1 MDNELLS
8 QAISLSLESDVEEKE
23 KFKIQSFQDIQ
34 TKLHFLPSTL
44 STWYPDEYTLICMRP
59 RIDKCKIQIN
69 TYLSVEFD
77 LSIKAFHYGER
88 LLTSHVTLC
97 DIRQLELVLEDI
109 YIPRSARIYSEDNST
124 NSDNAS
130 HILSAESHILQV
142 IDNLYDSKTD
152 DLPCPEV
159 SRLQFVLCQLQNS
172 LVPKNRR
179 RYNVLTQILSLKTHL
194 ISPASY
200 HYL

>member
-1 MDNELLS
+1 MSLLLLYSLCHQTQPSLEGKVDELLS

-44 STWYPDEYTLICMRP
+44 STWYPNEYTLICMRP
-59 RIDKCKIQIN
+59 RIDKCKIQIH

-77 LSIKAFHYGER
+77 LSIKAFHNGER

-97 DIRQLELVLEDI
+97 DVRQLELVLEDI
-109 YIPRSARIYSEDNST
+109 CIPRSARIYSEDNST

-130 HILSAESHILQV
+130 YILSAESHILR
-142 IDNLYDSKTD
+142 TGH
-152 DLPCPEV
+152 
-159 SRLQFVLCQLQNS
+159 R
-172 LVPKNRR
+172 
-179 RYNVLTQILSLKTHL
+179 
-194 ISPASY
+194 
-200 HYL
+200 